1 MKTYL
6 FKVFGFTAI
15 LTFVINSFVSAQ
27 VTSTTSDGRNNTKP
41 AQAEQAEQR
50 IQQITSDS
58 GRYFKQGLLN
68 LQDNRRPQAREDF
81 DKSVE
86 VFLMSGINLASNNN
100 AKSRDCYNQLIE
112 TVYRMEFPNDKQ
124 PPLIRPLAA
133 TCGWSIDNDL
143 ADKVAKLVLTAPVQ
157 QTPATSN
164 SMLASVVPNQSTEA
178 NVGFTEQKFEPS
190 PLDDLAKL
198 ELTTE
203 EQQVENNPIAQQ
215 QYQLVQVAVANKSL
229 GFTFQVHPMIQQYL
243 NYYQGRGRSTMETG
257 LYRSGMFMRMAR
269 RIFREEGVPENVAW
283 LGQVESMWKP
293 TAMSWASASGL
304 WQFIPGTGS
313 RFGLRRTAYVDE
325 RNSFEA
331 ATAASARYLKF
342 LANRYGGNWELAM
355 AAYNSG
361 EGNVDRAIARAGVAN
376 FWVAYPY
383 LPKETRNYVPNIL
396 ATILI
401 ANNPQ
406 QYGFGQVRPAPQLA
420 YDRIRIPA
428 STSLSL
434 LAQASDTTVEY
445 LRYLNPELRTNTTPP
460 EPYVVRVPAGKANE
474 VMAIFK
480 RMPNTQ
486 KVNNATLAKSVTGE
500 TWQNISNRTGIPVA
514 ELMAANPG
522 MTVPNGKVIIPFGN
536 NAGNNVRNTT
546 YQRPTNQPTTVA
558 TTGGVRVV
566 KAVSGDTVA
575 KVAERYGANPVDVAN
590 LNGMTS
596 INAALVAGREV
607 KIPVK

>member
-1 MKTYL
+1 MNKRL
-6 FKVFGFTAI
+6 FKVFNFTAI
-15 LTFVINSFVSAQ
+15 LVFVFNSFVSAQ
-27 VTSTTSDGRNNTKP
+27 VTSTTADGRNNPKP

-50 IQQITSDS
+50 IQQVTSDA

-68 LQDNRRPQAREDF
+68 LQDNRRPQARDDF

-86 VFLMSGINLASNNN
+86 VFLMSGINLTSNNN
-100 AKSRDCYNQLIE
+100 AKARDCYNQLIE
-112 TVYRMEFPNDKQ
+112 TVYRMEYPTQ
-124 PPLIRPLAA
+124 AQVPQIRSLNA
-133 TCGWSIDNDL
+133 TCNWTIDNDL

-157 QTPATSN
+157 QTPSANN
-164 SMLASVVPNQSTEA
+164 SMIASVVPNSNQTDS
-178 NVGFTEQKFEPS
+178 NMGFTDQKFEPS

-203 EQQVENNPIAQQ
+203 EQQVENNPVAQQ

-229 GFTFQVHPMIQQYL
+229 GFTFQVHPMIQQYI

-293 TAMSWASASGL
+293 TAMSWAAASGL
-304 WQFIPGTGS
+304 WQFIPGTGA
-313 RFGLRRTAYVDE
+313 RFGLRKTAYVDE
-325 RNSFEA
+325 RNSFEG

-383 LPKETRNYVPNIL
+383 LPQETRNYVPNIL

-420 YDRIRIPA
+420 YDRIRIPG

-445 LRYLNPELRTNTTPP
+445 LRYLNPELRTNMTPP
-460 EPYVVRVPAGKANE
+460 EPYIVRVPAGKANE

-480 RMPNTQ
+480 RMPAQ

-500 TWQNISNRTGIPVA
+500 TWQNISNRTGIAVA
-514 ELMAANPG
+514 DLMAANPG
-522 MTVPNGKVIIPFGN
+522 MATPSGKVIIPFGN
-536 NAGNNVRNTT
+536 NVKNTS
-546 YQRPTNQPTTVA
+546 YQRPTNQPTTTA
-558 TTGGVRVV
+558 TTGGIRVV

-575 KVAERYGANPVDVAN
+575 KVAERYGANAVDVAN

-596 INAALVAGREV
+596 INAALSAGREV

>member
-1 MKTYL
+1 
-6 FKVFGFTAI
+6 
-15 LTFVINSFVSAQ
+15 
-27 VTSTTSDGRNNTKP
+27 
-41 AQAEQAEQR
+41 
-50 IQQITSDS
+50 
-58 GRYFKQGLLN
+58 
-68 LQDNRRPQAREDF
+68 
-81 DKSVE
+81 
-86 VFLMSGINLASNNN
+86 
-100 AKSRDCYNQLIE
+100 
-112 TVYRMEFPNDKQ
+112 
-124 PPLIRPLAA
+124 
-133 TCGWSIDNDL
+133 
-143 ADKVAKLVLTAPVQ
+143 
-157 QTPATSN
+157 
-164 SMLASVVPNQSTEA
+164 
-178 NVGFTEQKFEPS
+178 
-190 PLDDLAKL
+190 
-198 ELTTE
+198 
-203 EQQVENNPIAQQ
+203 
-215 QYQLVQVAVANKSL
+215 
-229 GFTFQVHPMIQQYL
+229 
-243 NYYQGRGRSTMETG
+243 
-257 LYRSGMFMRMAR
+257 MFMRMAR

-304 WQFIPGTGS
+304 WQFIPGTGT

-325 RNSFEA
+325 RNSFEQ
-331 ATAASARYLKF
+331 ATQASARYLKF

-355 AAYNSG
+355 AAYNCG
-361 EGNVDRAIARAGVAN
+361 EGNVDRAISRAGVSN
-376 FWVAYPY
+376 FWAAYPY

-445 LRYLNPELRTNTTPP
+445 LRYLNPELRTNMTPP
-460 EPYVVRVPAGKANE
+460 EPYIVRLPAGKANE
-474 VMAIFK
+474 VMAVFK
-480 RMPNTQ
+480 RVNPKLVNTT
-486 KVNNATLAKSVTGE
+486 ALTTSSTGE
-500 TWQNISNRTGIPVA
+500 TWQNISNRTGISVS

-522 MTVPNGKVIIPFGN
+522 MKVPTGKVIIPFKN
-536 NAGNNVRNTT
+536 NLKTPV
-546 YQRPTNQPTTVA
+546 YQRPSTEQTNQP

-596 INAALVAGREV
+596 INASLAAGREV